1 MSEQMCG
8 WAGKILRVDLS
19 SGEITYDETS
29 RYVPDYIGGK
39 GIATKIAWDELRPGV
54 GPFDEDNLI
63 AFMTGPFAGTAA
75 PASSRG
81 VVCSCSPR
89 AYPIEWWTSS
99 NIGGDWTSELKFA
112 GFDGIVVKGIADKPV
127 YLLVTDGHAQICD
140 ASDLWGAGAVQAQ
153 ERLREEL
160 GDGAVQTLAIGP
172 AGEHLVRNAM
182 VMHQAVNAAGSA
194 GFGAVMGSK
203 NLKAIAIRGTGGVR
217 VADPKGFLNATF
229 YVKDLVKSGPL
240 WPSPVGGAPAPH
252 TMPCTATCPFGCPNV
267 LKRVPQL
274 GEIPGSSNV
283 AFRCVGSGLIL
294 DLEGMFDYPTPLI
307 EDKYDGRIRFRSFK
321 SLGPVLG
328 SQLKETCDNL
338 GLNAWQFLTLQ
349 AWLHFCVDNGI
360 DELGGE
366 KLAVND
372 PDFWFELI
380 RKVAYREG
388 VLGDA
393 LADDLMRAVEKL
405 DVPEIAREAAHFQE
419 PMWGY
424 NDHRTG
430 RALESQPSPIWVFNM
445 LHWVTDT
452 RDPMTY
458 THMSSFAHYWMPPH
472 WLAGTE
478 NTSQEKLKKTYRDF
492 FGVDGVLDA
501 GFEPLDAKV
510 KAAKWFSD
518 RAFLKES
525 LITCDWIFPRL
536 LRGFN
541 SWEELEAAPDY
552 HGDVEAEAKMLA
564 PLTGMDIT
572 NAQLEQAGERI
583 RNLDR
588 ALQVRNYD
596 RSRAIDETG
605 EWYFELPEKSDG
617 TKLDKPTFDRILEAY
632 YQVRGWDEASGRPTR
647 AKLEELGLCDVADEL
662 EAAGQLPK

>member
-1 MSEQMCG
+1 MS
-8 WAGKILRVDLS
+8 
-19 SGEITYDETS
+19 
-29 RYVPDYIGGK
+29 
-39 GIATKIAWDELRPGV
+39 GV
-54 GPFDEDNLI
+54 Q
-63 AFMTGPFAGTAA
+63 
-75 PASSRG
+75 R
-81 VVCSCSPR
+81 
-89 AYPIEWWTSS
+89 
-99 NIGGDWTSELKFA
+99 
-112 GFDGIVVKGIADKPV
+112 
-127 YLLVTDGHAQICD
+127 
-140 ASDLWGAGAVQAQ
+140 
-153 ERLREEL
+153 
-160 GDGAVQTLAIGP
+160 
-172 AGEHLVRNAM
+172 
-182 VMHQAVNAAGSA
+182 
-194 GFGAVMGSK
+194 
-203 NLKAIAIRGTGGVR
+203 
-217 VADPKGFLNATF
+217 
-229 YVKDLVKSGPL
+229 
-240 WPSPVGGAPAPH
+240 
-252 TMPCTATCPFGCPNV
+252 
-267 LKRVPQL
+267 
-274 GEIPGSSNV
+274 
-283 AFRCVGSGLIL
+283 
-294 DLEGMFDYPTPLI
+294 
-307 EDKYDGRIRFRSFK
+307 
-321 SLGPVLG
+321 
-328 SQLKETCDNL
+328 
-338 GLNAWQFLTLQ
+338 
-349 AWLHFCVDNGI
+349 
-360 DELGGE
+360 
-366 KLAVND
+366 
-372 PDFWFELI
+372 WFELI

-393 LADDLMRAVEKL
+393 LADDLMRAVEKF
-405 DVPEIAREAAHFQE
+405 DAPEIAREAAHFQE

-583 RNLDR
+583 RNVRPVTEFR
-588 ALQVRNYD
+588 ANTSALINQMHS
-596 RSRAIDETG
+596 SRRP
-605 EWYFELPEKSDG
+605 L
-617 TKLDKPTFDRILEAY
+617 ILTQQCA
-632 YQVRGWDEASGRPTR
+632 RP
-647 AKLEELGLCDVADEL
+647 
-662 EAAGQLPK
+662 